1 MECDEADSD
10 VLPEVIWLKSLIFYV
25 MINTEISAEQVVAA
39 MREVSPQ
46 RGAEMAGRAAREFF
60 GQGLEQGRQ
69 EGMQRGMQQG
79 VKKGESTL
87 LGRQLTLKFGALPE
101 EVEQRLEQ
109 ADCAQLEAWSER
121 ILFANS
127 LDEVFTPPTN

>member
-1 MECDEADSD
+1 
-10 VLPEVIWLKSLIFYV
+10 
-25 MINTEISAEQVVAA
+25 
-39 MREVSPQ
+39 
-46 RGAEMAGRAAREFF
+46 MAGRAAREFF